1 MNKQKFW
8 VAASVSL
15 FLLTSHAAHAQS
27 GGTRDRL
34 KAEKC
39 YDTKGNPVSCD
50 DQAKTDAVLADPEAS
65 NEEKSEAY
73 SRSTSPKSPAMRL
86 ITPPCRNWPKP
97 QSSRAA

>member
-50 DQAKTDAVLADPEAS
+50 DQAKTDAAAPVAKYANATRVEPVMPKTKIKRILIFIF
-65 NEEKSEAY
+65 
-73 SRSTSPKSPAMRL
+73 TS
-86 ITPPCRNWPKP
+86 
-97 QSSRAA
+97 